1 MSQHTKYRDPHQGYR
16 RVSEKRRAQRVIEAA
31 LAMARA
37 ESDAEFD
44 AEFADRADAGLVA
57 TTDLVS
63 LMANQSDVATTRA
76 AASLSPQSAGTPR
89 GTAGEGR
96 MIEVRGTTTRVV
108 RGVMADTGER
118 ESGGGDAV
126 DRLLAS
132 IRRHR

>member
-1 MSQHTKYRDPHQGYR
+1 LSQQTKYRDPHQGYR

-37 ESDAEFD
+37 ESEAELD
-44 AEFADRADAGLVA
+44 DRADAGLVA
-57 TTDLVS
+57 TADLVS
-63 LMANQSDVATTRA
+63 LMANQSDVATKPT
-76 AASLSPQSAGTPR
+76 AASVSPQSAGNQSSA
-89 GTAGEGR
+89 AGEGR

-108 RGVMADTGER
+108 RGVMADTSER